1 MATSSEHPAFAN
13 VGTGSPAA
21 ASPADGSL
29 GGDECVLNAQVI
41 ENRSAIET
49 QVLLELAS
57 TSPAV
62 VVERLEDPLA
72 ATPVADE
79 LLPQVESL
87 PARPKRSSL
96 KRSSNKAQ
104 SPLEWTDRPEP
115 RQEVRL
121 SKKPKKPK
129 KTKMK
134 RTGWNGADDIEVID
148 KSVDYACRELPPSSS
163 SSLLVLS
170 DGEGDSPGDGKGGG
184 KGTGRNSDAEGDQL
198 DSSPKRRRRRRRRAH
213 PPVWLLPGDE
223 SDLDLEIERELALDT
238 SEDESSD
245 NELDDPSARA
255 RGRRG
260 HKSTE
265 QKMKEKEHNAVG
277 DIERATINI
286 SGVRFET
293 FLKTLCN
300 FPDTLLG
307 TSVMKTSDSAVCC
320 HISVTE
326 HFYSRISNLAMFDT

>member
-1 MATSSEHPAFAN
+1 MAASSQHPAFAN
-13 VGTGSPAA
+13 AGEGPPAA
-21 ASPADGSL
+21 AAAAPADGSL
-29 GGDECVLNAQVI
+29 GGEECVFNAQVI

-49 QVLLELAS
+49 QVLLELTS

-62 VVERLEDPLA
+62 VIERLEDPLA

-79 LLPQVESL
+79 LLPQEESL

-104 SPLEWTDRPEP
+104 SPLQWTDAPEP
-115 RQEVRL
+115 KQVVRM
-121 SKKPKKPK
+121 SKKPKKP
-129 KTKMK
+129 KMK

-170 DGEGDSPGDGKGGG
+170 DGERDSPGDGKGGG
-184 KGTGRNSDAEGDQL
+184 KDTGRGGNAEGDQL
-198 DSSPKRRRRRRRRAH
+198 DGSPKRRRRRRAH

-238 SEDESSD
+238 SPHSEDESSD

-260 HKSTE
+260 HKSKE
-265 QKMKEKEHNAVG
+265 HKMNEKEHNAVG
-277 DIERATINI
+277 DIERAAINI

-293 FLKTLCN
+293 YLKTLCN

-307 TSVMKTSDSAVCC
+307 TSVVVKTSDYCC
-320 HISVTE
+320 RSL
-326 HFYSRISNLAMFDT
+326 LA